1 MRKRFMERG
10 AEMGL
15 WSAEDFQSESNAGE
29 EVSVPKR
36 ELSFPMISSL
46 RDDNLTLGAICLGVT
61 AGAAGIFT
69 KEALLDN
76 RAKTILRYMAVGLGF
91 FGIGRIT
98 RQGDLKMMV
107 ETFAQERNMM
117 EQVLNKM
124 EHDIEEKEEVAA
136 ESARKQILD
145 VGGGMLDAFHMTMGS
160 SLTQSSPSFTTRAHG
175 QNPFSQLR
183 Y

>member
-1 MRKRFMERG
+1 
-10 AEMGL
+10 
-15 WSAEDFQSESNAGE
+15 
-29 EVSVPKR
+29 
-36 ELSFPMISSL
+36 
-46 RDDNLTLGAICLGVT
+46 
-61 AGAAGIFT
+61 
-69 KEALLDN
+69 
-76 RAKTILRYMAVGLGF
+76 
-91 FGIGRIT
+91 
-98 RQGDLKMMV
+98 LKMMV

-117 EQVLNKM
+117 EQVLTKM